1 MELLLWIFVGLSL
14 IQVGYWT
21 IFYLA
26 LRETGA
32 PGNALQVPVS
42 VIICAHDEE
51 QNLKELV
58 PLLLAQNHHEF
69 EIIIVNDRSN
79 DDTYDWLLQETKK
92 HERLKMVNVNFKPD
106 HVNGKKFALTLG
118 IKAARYDWVLLTDAD
133 CRPASKEWIHQMAGS
148 FSDKNSIVL
157 GYSPYSIRSGLLN
170 AFIRFETVLTAIQ
183 YFSFAR
189 LGYTYM
195 GVGRNLAYRKNLF
208 LQNKGFNNHL
218 DVTGG
223 DDDLFVNQHAP
234 KDQVAIMLSPATVM
248 VSKPKTTWRAFWQ
261 QKIRHLAVGKFYSIK
276 SKLMLAPF
284 MLSWAMFWPMV
295 LVTVSTQLNLV
306 LGSVLVRWLFE
317 LICLIRFTN
326 KTGERLDVW
335 KLPFLDFIFGFYY
348 LAAGFNA
355 LFTKRVKW
363 KT

>member
-1 MELLLWIFVGLSL
+1 M
-14 IQVGYWT
+14 
-21 IFYLA
+21 FYLA
-26 LRETGA
+26 LRKASTT
-32 PGNALQVPVS
+32 GNALNVPVS

-79 DDTYDWLLQETKK
+79 DDTYDWLLEETKK

-133 CRPASKEWIHQMAGS
+133 CRPASNEWIHQMAS
-148 FSDKNSIVL
+148 TFSEKNSIVL
-157 GYSPYSIRSGLLN
+157 GYSPYSAQPGFLN
-170 AFIRFETVLTAIQ
+170 SFIRFETILTAVQ
-183 YFSFAR
+183 YFSFSQI
-189 LGYTYM
+189 GSTYM

-208 LQNKGFNNHL
+208 LENKGFNKHL
-218 DVTGG
+218 SVTGG
-223 DDDLFVNQHAP
+223 DDDLFVNQHAS
-234 KDQVAIMLSPATVM
+234 KDRVAIMLSPATLM
-248 VSKPKTTWRAFWQ
+248 VSKPKISWREFWQ

-284 MLSWAMFWPMV
+284 TLSWAVFWPV
-295 LVTVSTQLNLV
+295 AVVTIPTQFYLVIAAI
-306 LGSVLVRWLFE
+306 LVRWLVE
-317 LICLIRFTN
+317 LIAIIRFAG
-326 KTGERLDVW
+326 KTGEQLETW

-348 LAAGFNA
+348 LAVGFNA